1 MVKLNK
7 VRHSVIIQGDQCL
20 PILEATVKKS
30 NEPHFKDESYCDS
43 LLVSPKSNS
52 LTNSVYVSVILPVEV
67 IIEEA
72 KTEESTLVM
81 KNWIWR

>member
-52 LTNSVYVSVILPVEV
+52 LANSVILPVEV
-67 IIEEA
+67 IIDQA
-72 KTEESTLVM
+72 KTEESTLMM